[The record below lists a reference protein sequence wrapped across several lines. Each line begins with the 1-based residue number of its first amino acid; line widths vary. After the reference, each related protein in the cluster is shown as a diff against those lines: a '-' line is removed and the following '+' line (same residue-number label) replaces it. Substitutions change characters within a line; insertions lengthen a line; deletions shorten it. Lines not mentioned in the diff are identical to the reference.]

1 MSNPQAAYTVATSA
15 AAASALLRSM
25 AELVVD
31 DDTAEIIIDTETDL
45 PAAIEAAL
53 DRIAEL
59 EQHREAITA
68 RMADLA
74 ARKARFGEN
83 IEALRRSI
91 QSALETVQ
99 LRKLE
104 LPVAT
109 ISLRAVPP
117 SVVITDEAAL
127 PVQYMRQPP
136 PVPDKKLIA
145 TDLKNG
151 FMIDGAELSNGGQT
165 ISIKRT

>member
-1 MSNPQAAYTVATSA
+1 MSNAQAAYAVATSA

-45 PAAIEAAL
+45 PDAISAAL

-59 EQHREAITA
+59 EHHREAITA

-74 ARKARFGEN
+74 ARKARFADN

-91 QSALETVQ
+91 QSALEATGV
-99 LRKLE
+99 RKLE

-127 PVQYMRQPP
+127 PAEYKRQPP

-145 TDLKNG
+145 AALKDG
-151 FMIDGAELSNGGQT
+151 VVIDGAELSNGGQT
-165 ISIKRT
+165 VSIKRT